1 MAGKGTVPSGQRSR
15 ARDQKESTKLVAGGR
30 MQGIALPKNMLPDA
44 EEWHPMTKKW
54 WNAWRKSP
62 QASRMLSEPDWYFLL
77 DTALLHHIMWQKG
90 RWEFAAEVRLR
101 VGKFGA
107 TPEDRLRLKQ
117 EIEVPETMPVGSG
130 SGGTVTDLDSRR
142 DRLSKQ

>member
-1 MAGKGTVPSGQRSR
+1 MAGKGAPKKDGAVRR
-15 ARDQKESTKLVAGGR
+15 NLESEKTKLVAGDK
-30 MQGIALPKNMLPDA
+30 MKGIALPKNMLPDA

-130 SGGTVTDLDSRR
+130 GGGTVTDLDSRR
-142 DRLSKQ
+142 DRLSQQ